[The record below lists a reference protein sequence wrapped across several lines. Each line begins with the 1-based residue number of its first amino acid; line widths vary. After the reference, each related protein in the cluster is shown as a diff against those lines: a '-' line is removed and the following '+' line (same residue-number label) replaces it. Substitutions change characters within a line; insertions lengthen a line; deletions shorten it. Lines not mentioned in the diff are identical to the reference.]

1 MESNRKGILFVNLD
15 RKMERNRE
23 NGVGFLGANLAKS
36 TESYARREKA
46 EIC

>member
-1 MESNRKGILFVNLD
+1 MEFLFVTLD

-23 NGVGFLGANLAKS
+23 NGVGFWEAKMVKS
-36 TESYARREKA
+36 EETCARREKA